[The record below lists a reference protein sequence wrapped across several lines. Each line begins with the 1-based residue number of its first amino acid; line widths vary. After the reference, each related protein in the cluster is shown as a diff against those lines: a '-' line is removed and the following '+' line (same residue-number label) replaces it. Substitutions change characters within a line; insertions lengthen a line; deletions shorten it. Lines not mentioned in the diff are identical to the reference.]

1 MKILPILIAITCIF
15 LSSLLFSQGDKSLYI
30 GGTLRA
36 SYQINK
42 AISTTPW
49 NPTPAVQSSIS
60 ILPEIG
66 LASDDLN
73 NFFGFGL
80 GISVSRNVGE
90 IQNSSFVGG
99 VGGVNYRRTLSNN
112 RFISPYAG
120 LGLNIS
126 LGQNK
131 SGATSSDFFAARL
144 GGSIGLM
151 HFTEKSWIFLMGVSI
166 VSIDY
171 ERFTS
176 YQVFR
181 AGIHNAGT
189 FSFSVI
195 RTLTNKAANR
205 F

>member
-1 MKILPILIAITCIF
+1 MKILPILITTCVLI
-15 LSSLLFSQGDKSLYI
+15 STTLFSQGDKSLYI

-36 SYQINK
+36 SYQMNSV
-42 AISTTPW
+42 ISTTPW
-49 NPTPAVQSSIS
+49 NPEPLKQSTFS

-66 LASDDLN
+66 LASNDLSS
-73 NFFGFGL
+73 FFGFGL
-80 GISVSRNVGE
+80 GISASRTTGE
-90 IQNSSFVGG
+90 AQNSSFIGG
-99 VGGVNYRRTLSNN
+99 VGGVKYRRTLSSN

-120 LGLNIS
+120 LGLDIS

-131 SGATSSDFFAARL
+131 SGPSSSDFFAARL
-144 GGSIGLM
+144 AGSIGLM
-151 HFTEKSWIFLMGVSI
+151 HFTEKSWIFLMGVNI

-176 YQVFR
+176 NQVFR

-195 RTLTNKAANR
+195 RLLGK
-205 F
+205 

>member
-1 MKILPILIAITCIF
+1 MKIQAFLLIVCTFYGAIC
-15 LSSLLFSQGDKSLYI
+15 FSQGDKSLYI

-36 SYQINK
+36 SYQINS

-49 NPTPAVQSSIS
+49 NPTPLKQSNLS

-66 LASDDLN
+66 LASDDLS

-80 GISVSRNVGE
+80 GISVSRTTGE
-90 IQNSSFVGG
+90 VQNSSFVGG
-99 VGGVNYRRTLSNN
+99 VGGVKYRRTLSSN
-112 RFISPYAG
+112 RFLSPYAS
-120 LGLNIS
+120 LGLDIS

-131 SGATSSDFFAARL
+131 SGAATSDFFSARI
-144 GGSIGLM
+144 GGGIGLM
-151 HFTEKSWIFLMGVSI
+151 HFTENSWIFLMGVKI

-176 YQVFR
+176 NQVFR

-195 RTLTNKAANR
+195 RLMGSK
-205 F
+205 

>member
-1 MKILPILIAITCIF
+1 MKIFPILITTISIV
-15 LSSLLFSQGDKSLYI
+15 LSSLLFSQSDKSLYI

-42 AISTTPW
+42 AVSTTPW
-49 NPTPAVQSSIS
+49 NPTPAIQSSIS

-80 GISVSRNVGE
+80 GISVSRSTSENL
-90 IQNSSFVGG
+90 NSSFLGG
-99 VGGVNYRRTLSNN
+99 IGSVKYRRTLSSN

-120 LGLNIS
+120 LGLDIS

-131 SGATSSDFFAARL
+131 SGVTSSDFFAARL
-144 GGSIGLM
+144 GGSVGLM
-151 HFTEKSWIFLMGVSI
+151 YFTEKSWIFLMGVSI

-181 AGIHNAGT
+181 TGIHNAGT

-195 RTLTNKAANR
+195 RTLSK
-205 F
+205 